1 MFKIKSLL
9 FNCLGAASVLAL
21 MGANNTPASAQQTI
35 IIQRGSSYGVSQ
47 PPVVGNFIYGSPIA
61 TPMPVNPMTGL
72 MPTRSD
78 YYYPHMRRSVERSR
92 LINPN
97 IPNLIIIN
105 PTVVNN
111 SQYRR
116 PLRHRSRVL
125 ITNPW

>member
-1 MFKIKSLL
+1 MFKIKPLL
-9 FNCLGAASVLAL
+9 FNCLGVASALAL
-21 MGANNTPASAQQTI
+21 ISGNNTPVSAQQTI
-35 IIQRGSSYGVSQ
+35 VIERGSPYGVSQ

-72 MPTRSD
+72 MPNRSD
-78 YYYPHMRRSVERSR
+78 YYYPHLRRAVEGSTFA
-92 LINPN
+92 NPN

-116 PLRHRSRVL
+116 PLRQRSRVF